1 MEKLLQKYK
10 DECAISSKLAS
21 IIWKIGIIILS
32 IVYIK
37 SSYENQNYFK
47 MFFLFL
53 IGILILYLLCLFIF
67 KRKAFNKIYSSKENK
82 NNCKKLK
89 ILYLEIDKYQ
99 KNWIT
104 NYCKE
109 NKLNEISKLEILR
122 SSLCE
127 ERKIKTIN
135 YISPI
140 IIGTLT
146 FTIWE
151 IGLQKLSDKI
161 GYINMIFIATVV
173 AVLLS
178 VIIGIMKK
186 EFIEDKEMFFEFD
199 KFETNKRLE
208 DLLLYEILKCKK

>member
-1 MEKLLQKYK
+1 MQRLIERYK
-10 DECAISSKLAS
+10 VECSINSKVAS
-21 IIWKIGIIILS
+21 ILWKIGIIILS

-37 SSYENQNYFK
+37 LSYESQNYFK
-47 MFFLFL
+47 MFIVFL

-67 KRKAFNKIYSSKENK
+67 KRKAFNKIYSGKVNK

-99 KNWIT
+99 KNWMT
-104 NYCKE
+104 NYCKR
-109 NKLNEISKLEILR
+109 NNIDKISKLEILK
-122 SSLCE
+122 SDLCE
-127 ERKIKTIN
+127 ERKLKAISYIN
-135 YISPI
+135 PI
-140 IIGTLT
+140 IIGSLT

-161 GYINMIFIATVV
+161 GYINMIFIAIVV
-173 AVLLS
+173 EIILS

-186 EFIEDKEMFFEFD
+186 EFIENKEMFLEFD
-199 KFETNKRLE
+199 KFASNKRLE

>member
-1 MEKLLQKYK
+1 MGKLLQKYK

-37 SSYENQNYFK
+37 LSYGNQNYFK
-47 MFFLFL
+47 MFVWLL
-53 IGILILYLLCLFIF
+53 IGILILYLLCLFFF
-67 KRKAFNKIYSSKENK
+67 KRKAFNKIYSGKGNK

-99 KNWIT
+99 KNWMT
-104 NYCKE
+104 NYCKK

-135 YISPI
+135 YINPI

-161 GYINMIFIATVV
+161 GYINMIFIAIVV
-173 AVLLS
+173 AVILS

-199 KFETNKRLE
+199 KFESNKRLE

>member
-37 SSYENQNYFK
+37 LSYGNQNYFK
-47 MFFLFL
+47 MFVWLL

-67 KRKAFNKIYSSKENK
+67 KRKAFNKIYSGKGNK

-99 KNWIT
+99 KNWMT
-104 NYCKE
+104 NYCKK

-127 ERKIKTIN
+127 ERKIKTIS
-135 YISPI
+135 YINPI
-140 IIGTLT
+140 IIGSLT

-161 GYINMIFIATVV
+161 GYINMIFIAIVV
-173 AVLLS
+173 AVILS

-186 EFIEDKEMFFEFD
+186 EFIENKEMFLEFD
-199 KFETNKRLE
+199 KFASNKRLE

>member
-37 SSYENQNYFK
+37 LSYGNQNYFK
-47 MFFLFL
+47 MFVWLL

-67 KRKAFNKIYSSKENK
+67 KRKAFNKIYSGKGNK

-99 KNWIT
+99 KNWMT
-104 NYCKE
+104 NYCKK

-135 YISPI
+135 YINPI

-161 GYINMIFIATVV
+161 GYINMIFIKN
-173 AVLLS
+173 L
-178 VIIGIMKK
+178 I
-186 EFIEDKEMFFEFD
+186 
-199 KFETNKRLE
+199 
-208 DLLLYEILKCKK
+208 

>member
-1 MEKLLQKYK
+1 MQRLIERYK
-10 DECAISSKLAS
+10 VECSINSKAAS
-21 IIWKIGIIILS
+21 ILWKIGIIILS

-37 SSYENQNYFK
+37 LSYESQNYFK
-47 MFFLFL
+47 MFIMFL

-67 KRKAFNKIYSSKENK
+67 KRKAFNKIYSGKVNK

-99 KNWIT
+99 KNWMT
-104 NYCKE
+104 NYCKT
-109 NKLNEISKLEILR
+109 NNIDKISKLEILR

-127 ERKIKTIN
+127 ERKLKAISYIN
-135 YISPI
+135 PI
-140 IIGTLT
+140 IIGSLT

-151 IGLQKLSDKI
+151 IGLQKLSDEI
-161 GYINMIFIATVV
+161 GHINMIFIAIVV
-173 AVLLS
+173 AIILS

-186 EFIEDKEMFFEFD
+186 EFIENKEMFLEFD
-199 KFETNKRLE
+199 KFASNKRLE

>member
-37 SSYENQNYFK
+37 LSYGNQNYFK
-47 MFFLFL
+47 MFVWLL

-67 KRKAFNKIYSSKENK
+67 KRKAFNKIYSGKGNK

-99 KNWIT
+99 KNWMT
-104 NYCKE
+104 NYCKK

-122 SSLCE
+122 SILCE
-127 ERKIKTIN
+127 ERKIKTIS
-135 YISPI
+135 YINPI
-140 IIGTLT
+140 IIGSLT

-161 GYINMIFIATVV
+161 GYINMIFIAIVV
-173 AVLLS
+173 AVILS

-186 EFIEDKEMFFEFD
+186 EFIENKEMFLEFD
-199 KFETNKRLE
+199 KFASNKRLE

>member
-37 SSYENQNYFK
+37 LSYGNQNYFK
-47 MFFLFL
+47 MFVWLL

-67 KRKAFNKIYSSKENK
+67 KRKAFNKIYSGKGNK

-99 KNWIT
+99 KNWMT
-104 NYCKE
+104 NYCKK

-135 YISPI
+135 YINPI

-161 GYINMIFIATVV
+161 GCINMIFIAIVV
-173 AVLLS
+173 AVILS
-178 VIIGIMKK
+178 VIIGITKK

-199 KFETNKRLE
+199 KFESNKRLE

>member
-37 SSYENQNYFK
+37 LSYGNQNYFK
-47 MFFLFL
+47 MFVWLL

-67 KRKAFNKIYSSKENK
+67 KRKAFNKIYSGKGNK

-99 KNWIT
+99 KNWMT
-104 NYCKE
+104 NYCKK

-127 ERKIKTIN
+127 ERKIKTIS
-135 YISPI
+135 YINPI
-140 IIGTLT
+140 IIGSLT

-161 GYINMIFIATVV
+161 GYINMIFIAIVV
-173 AVLLS
+173 AVILS

-186 EFIEDKEMFFEFD
+186 EFIENKEMFLEFD
-199 KFETNKRLE
+199 KFASNKRLE
-208 DLLLYEILKCKK
+208 DLLLYEILKCKR

>member
-1 MEKLLQKYK
+1 MQRLIERYK
-10 DECAISSKLAS
+10 VECSINSKVAS
-21 IIWKIGIIILS
+21 ILWKIGIIILS

-37 SSYENQNYFK
+37 LSYESQNYFK
-47 MFFLFL
+47 MFIVFL

-67 KRKAFNKIYSSKENK
+67 KRKAFNKIYSGKVNK

-99 KNWIT
+99 KNWMT
-104 NYCKE
+104 NYCKR
-109 NKLNEISKLEILR
+109 NNIDKISKLEILR
-122 SSLCE
+122 SDLCE
-127 ERKIKTIN
+127 ERKLKAISYIN
-135 YISPI
+135 PI
-140 IIGTLT
+140 IIGSLT

-161 GYINMIFIATVV
+161 GYINMIFIAIVV
-173 AVLLS
+173 AIILS

-186 EFIEDKEMFFEFD
+186 EFIENKEMFLEFD
-199 KFETNKRLE
+199 KFASNKRLE

>member
-32 IVYIK
+32 IVYLK
-37 SSYENQNYFK
+37 LSYGNQNYFK

-99 KNWIT
+99 KNWMT
-104 NYCKE
+104 NYCKK

-186 EFIEDKEMFFEFD
+186 EFIEDKEIFFEFD

>member
-1 MEKLLQKYK
+1 MQRLIERYK
-10 DECAISSKLAS
+10 VECSINSKAAS
-21 IIWKIGIIILS
+21 ILWKIGIIILS

-37 SSYENQNYFK
+37 LSYESQNYFK
-47 MFFLFL
+47 MFIMFL

-67 KRKAFNKIYSSKENK
+67 KRKAFNKIYSGKVNK

-99 KNWIT
+99 KNWMT
-104 NYCKE
+104 NYCKT
-109 NKLNEISKLEILR
+109 NNIDKISKLEILR

-127 ERKIKTIN
+127 ERKLKAISYIN
-135 YISPI
+135 PI
-140 IIGTLT
+140 IIGSLT

-161 GYINMIFIATVV
+161 GYINMIFIAIVV
-173 AVLLS
+173 AIILS

-186 EFIEDKEMFFEFD
+186 EFIENKEMFLEFD
-199 KFETNKRLE
+199 KFASNKRLE

>member
-37 SSYENQNYFK
+37 LSYGNQNYFK
-47 MFFLFL
+47 MFVWLL

-67 KRKAFNKIYSSKENK
+67 KRKAFNKIYSGKGNK

-99 KNWIT
+99 KNWMT
-104 NYCKE
+104 NYCKK

-135 YISPI
+135 YINPI

-161 GYINMIFIATVV
+161 GYINMIFIAIVV
-173 AVLLS
+173 AVILS

-199 KFETNKRLE
+199 KFESNKRLE

>member
-10 DECAISSKLAS
+10 DECAISSKLAG

-37 SSYENQNYFK
+37 LSYGNQNYFK
-47 MFFLFL
+47 MFVWLL

-67 KRKAFNKIYSSKENK
+67 KRKAFNKIYSGKGNK

-99 KNWIT
+99 KNWMT
-104 NYCKE
+104 NYCKK

-127 ERKIKTIN
+127 ERKIKTIS
-135 YISPI
+135 YINPI
-140 IIGTLT
+140 IIGSLT

-161 GYINMIFIATVV
+161 GYINMIFIAIVV
-173 AVLLS
+173 AVILS

-186 EFIEDKEMFFEFD
+186 EFIENKEMFLEFD
-199 KFETNKRLE
+199 KFASNKRLE

>member
-1 MEKLLQKYK
+1 MGKLLQKYK

-37 SSYENQNYFK
+37 LSYGNQNYFK
-47 MFFLFL
+47 MFVWLL
-53 IGILILYLLCLFIF
+53 IGILILYLLCLFFF
-67 KRKAFNKIYSSKENK
+67 KRKAFNKIYSGKWNK

-99 KNWIT
+99 KNWMT
-104 NYCKE
+104 NYCKK

-135 YISPI
+135 YINPI

-161 GYINMIFIATVV
+161 GYINMIFITIVV
-173 AVLLS
+173 AVILS

-199 KFETNKRLE
+199 KFESNKRLE

>member
-37 SSYENQNYFK
+37 LSYGNQNYFE
-47 MFFLFL
+47 MFVWLL

-67 KRKAFNKIYSSKENK
+67 KRKAFNKIYSGKENK

-99 KNWIT
+99 KNWMT
-104 NYCKE
+104 NYCKK

-135 YISPI
+135 YINPI

-161 GYINMIFIATVV
+161 GYINMIFIAIVV
-173 AVLLS
+173 AVILS
-178 VIIGIMKK
+178 VIIGITKK

-199 KFETNKRLE
+199 KFESNKRLE

>member
-10 DECAISSKLAS
+10 DECAISGKLAS

-37 SSYENQNYFK
+37 LSYGNQNYFK
-47 MFFLFL
+47 MFVWLL

-67 KRKAFNKIYSSKENK
+67 KRKAFNKIYSGKGNK

-99 KNWIT
+99 KNWMT
-104 NYCKE
+104 NYCKK

-135 YISPI
+135 YINPI

-161 GYINMIFIATVV
+161 GYINMIFIAIVV
-173 AVLLS
+173 AVILS

-199 KFETNKRLE
+199 KFESNKRLE

>member
-1 MEKLLQKYK
+1 
-10 DECAISSKLAS
+10 
-21 IIWKIGIIILS
+21 
-32 IVYIK
+32 
-37 SSYENQNYFK
+37 
-47 MFFLFL
+47 MFVWLL
-53 IGILILYLLCLFIF
+53 IGILILYLLCLFFF
-67 KRKAFNKIYSSKENK
+67 KRKAFNKIYSGKGNK

-99 KNWIT
+99 KNWMT
-104 NYCKE
+104 NYCKK

-135 YISPI
+135 YINPI

-161 GYINMIFIATVV
+161 GYINMIFIAIVV
-173 AVLLS
+173 AVILS

-199 KFETNKRLE
+199 KFESNKRLE

>member
-37 SSYENQNYFK
+37 LSYGNQNYFK
-47 MFFLFL
+47 MFVWLL
-53 IGILILYLLCLFIF
+53 IGILILYLLCLFFF
-67 KRKAFNKIYSSKENK
+67 KRKTFNKIYSGKGNK

-99 KNWIT
+99 KNWMT
-104 NYCKE
+104 NYCKK

-135 YISPI
+135 YINPI

-161 GYINMIFIATVV
+161 GYINMIFIAIVV
-173 AVLLS
+173 AVILS

-199 KFETNKRLE
+199 KFESNKRLE

>member
-32 IVYIK
+32 IVYIIL
-37 SSYENQNYFK
+37 SYKNQNYIK
-47 MFFLFL
+47 MFFVFF
-53 IGILILYLLCLFIF
+53 IGILILCLLCLFIF
-67 KRKAFNKIYSSKENK
+67 KRKTFNKIYSGKENK

-89 ILYLEIDKYQ
+89 RLYLEIDKYQ
-99 KNWIT
+99 KNWMT
-104 NYCKE
+104 NYCKK

-140 IIGTLT
+140 IIGTLI

-161 GYINMIFIATVV
+161 GYINMIFIAIVV

-178 VIIGIMKK
+178 VFIGIIKK
-186 EFIEDKEMFFEFD
+186 EFIEDKKIFFVFD
-199 KFETNKRLE
+199 KFNTNKRLE

>member
-37 SSYENQNYFK
+37 LSYGNQNYFK
-47 MFFLFL
+47 MFVWLL
-53 IGILILYLLCLFIF
+53 IGILILYLLCLIFF
-67 KRKAFNKIYSSKENK
+67 KRKAFNKIYSGKGNK

-99 KNWIT
+99 KNWMT
-104 NYCKE
+104 NYCKK

-135 YISPI
+135 YINPI

-161 GYINMIFIATVV
+161 GYINMIFIAIVV
-173 AVLLS
+173 AVILS

-199 KFETNKRLE
+199 KFESNKRLE

>member
-37 SSYENQNYFK
+37 LSYGNQNYFK
-47 MFFLFL
+47 MFVWLL
-53 IGILILYLLCLFIF
+53 IGILILYLLCLFFF
-67 KRKAFNKIYSSKENK
+67 KRKAFNKIYSGKGNK

-99 KNWIT
+99 KNWMT
-104 NYCKE
+104 NYCKK

-135 YISPI
+135 YINQI

-161 GYINMIFIATVV
+161 GYINMIFIAIVV
-173 AVLLS
+173 AVILS

-199 KFETNKRLE
+199 KFESNKRLE